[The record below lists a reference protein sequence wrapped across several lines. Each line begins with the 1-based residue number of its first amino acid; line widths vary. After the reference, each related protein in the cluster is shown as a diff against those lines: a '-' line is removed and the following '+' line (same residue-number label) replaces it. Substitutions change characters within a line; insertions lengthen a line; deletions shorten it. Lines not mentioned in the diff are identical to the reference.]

1 MRKVPIKFRGVDAK
15 TGEMIYGS
23 YHYEKCDDGSIV
35 EGIIPEWNPNIEIEI
50 KPDSVAQLVGYD
62 KNGEE
67 VYEGD
72 TVINEQILMGGK
84 LYVKEHVAHYNGC
97 ATAEDGCY
105 LVTRQIAAYT
115 HLKK

>member
-1 MRKVPIKFRGVDAK
+1 
-15 TGEMIYGS
+15 MIYGS

-50 KPDSVAQLVGYD
+50 KPESVAQLVCYD

-72 TVINEQILMGGK
+72 EIESRFGSMRLATFR
-84 LYVKEHVAHYNGC
+84 HYG
-97 ATAEDGCY
+97 EIIDG
-105 LVTRQIAAYT
+105 AYT
-115 HLKK
+115 LVK